1 MLGWEFQIQE
11 AEQADEIEEAPE
23 DGVYINGLFMDGA
36 SYNREVP
43 CIDEQEPAV
52 LYDPFPVVKFTPM
65 KDYVT

>member
-1 MLGWEFQIQE
+1 
-11 AEQADEIEEAPE
+11 
-23 DGVYINGLFMDGA
+23 MDGA